1 MTSHNPRRAD
11 HAVSPQFLERWSP
24 RAFTGETIPDSVL
37 MRIFEAARWA
47 PSASNLQPWIFLYA
61 KRGTPDFARFHALLA
76 EGNRLWVQNAAAI
89 VFLVSRKT
97 RAAADGSHVAS
108 RSHSLDAGAAWAY
121 LALEASAVGWPAH
134 GMIGVDFDLAR
145 DELHVPDDCHI
156 EMAIAIGKRGD
167 RTILPEKL
175 QGIEQPSVRK
185 PVAEIAIAGAFPKG

>member
-1 MTSHNPRRAD
+1 MTSHNPRTAD
-11 HAVSPQFLERWSP
+11 HAVSPHFIERWSP
-24 RAFTGETIPDSVL
+24 RAFTGDSIPDSVL

-61 KRGTPDFARFHALLA
+61 KRGTPEFEKFHALLA
-76 EGNRLWVQNAAAI
+76 EGNRLWVKNAAAI

-97 RAAADGSHVAS
+97 RVAADGSHVAS

-134 GMIGVDFDLAR
+134 GMVGVDFDHAR

-167 RTILPEKL
+167 RSSLPEKL
-175 QGIEQPSVRK
+175 QGIEQPNARK
-185 PVAEIAIAGAFPKG
+185 PVAEIVIAGAFPKG

>member
-1 MTSHNPRRAD
+1 MTSHNPRKAD
-11 HAVSPQFLERWSP
+11 HAVSPHFLERWSP
-24 RAFTGETIPDSVL
+24 RAFTGEAIPDSVL

-61 KRGTPDFARFHALLA
+61 KRGTPDFDRFHALLV

-97 RAAADGSHVAS
+97 RAAANGTHVAS

-134 GMIGVDFDLAR
+134 GMIGVDFDRAR

-156 EMAIAIGKRGD
+156 EMAIALGKRGD
-167 RTILPEKL
+167 KASLPEKL
-175 QGIEQPSVRK
+175 QGVEQPNARK
-185 PVAEIAIAGAFPKG
+185 PVPEIAIAGAFPKG

>member
-1 MTSHNPRRAD
+1 MNSHNPRRPD
-11 HAVSPQFLERWSP
+11 HPVSQHFVDRWSP
-24 RAFTGETIPDSVL
+24 RAFTGEEIPEATL

-61 KRGTPDFARFHALLA
+61 RRGSADFDKFHGLLA
-76 EGNRLWVQNAAAI
+76 EGNRPWTKNAAAI

-97 RAAADGSHVAS
+97 RTNADGTHAPS

-134 GMIGVDFDLAR
+134 GMIGVDFDHAR

-167 RTILPEKL
+167 KASLPERY
-175 QGIEQPSVRK
+175 QANEQPNARK
-185 PVAEIAIAGAFPKG
+185 PLGEIVIAGAFPKR

>member
-1 MTSHNPRRAD
+1 MTSHNPRKAD

-24 RAFTGETIPDSVL
+24 RAFTGDAIPDAIL

-61 KRGTPDFARFHALLA
+61 KRGGPDFDKFHALLA
-76 EGNRLWVQNAAAI
+76 EGNRPWVKNAAAI

-97 RAAADGSHVAS
+97 RQAADGAHVPS

-134 GMIGVDFDLAR
+134 GMIGVDFDHAR

-167 RTILPEKL
+167 RTSLPEKL
-175 QGIEQPSVRK
+175 QGIEAPNARK
-185 PVAEIAIAGAFPKG
+185 PVSEIVIAGPFPKR